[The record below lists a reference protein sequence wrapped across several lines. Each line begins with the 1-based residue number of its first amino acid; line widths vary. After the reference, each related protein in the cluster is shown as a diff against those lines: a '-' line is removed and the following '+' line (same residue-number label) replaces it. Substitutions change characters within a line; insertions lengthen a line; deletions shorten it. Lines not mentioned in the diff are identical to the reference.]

1 MKPKYLEADSRGQ
14 DRWMISYLDVLTILL
29 IFFISAAI
37 RTQEATGAPVAA
49 PVAAPQPA
57 RAVASPL
64 ADLQKRLADSGLDVH
79 REQRGVVISI
89 PQMVLFDSGDDRVSG
104 DALPIIEKIA
114 AAIRD
119 LPNPITLV
127 GHADAVPI
135 HNRRFRN
142 NWELSAGRGLRLLDL
157 LSREYGIAETR
168 LSVLSEGANR
178 PANSNQTGGG
188 RASNRRVEIVIAG
201 E

>member
-1 MKPKYLEADSRGQ
+1 MKPKYLEPDSRSQ

-37 RTQEATGAPVAA
+37 RTQEAAGAPAAA
-49 PVAAPQPA
+49 PRPA
-57 RAVASPL
+57 RPAATSL
-64 ADLQKRLADSGLDVH
+64 ADLQKRLADGGLDVH

-89 PQMVLFDSGDDRVSG
+89 PQMVLFASGDDRVSG
-104 DALPIIEKIA
+104 NAIPIVEKIA
-114 AAIRD
+114 SAIRD
-119 LPNPITLV
+119 LPNPVTLV

-142 NWELSAGRGLRLLDL
+142 NWELSAGRGLRLLEL

-178 PANSNQTGGG
+178 PASSNKTDGG

>member
-57 RAVASPL
+57 RPVASPL